1 MLLLSVA
8 LAAVLIVALFVIGL
22 RLVPRFVARAGR
34 LSARLD
40 AAHGAA
46 DTGTQPALCRLVR
59 ARTAPTRFRGLP
71 LTLLTAAALYLAAL
85 MLGLTEDVLE
95 ADKVVTLDRI
105 ISALF
110 DPWRAAPVITVFR
123 WITAFGA
130 SPAIVASMIIATGF
144 LFAEGR
150 RAPILPLWITLAG
163 AEITMSLGKLI
174 VARPRPEAMLD
185 TATFWSFPSGHATV
199 AMAVYGYLAYAIARD
214 LPNPHARFAI
224 AYCTAVM
231 IGLIGLSRVILNV
244 HYASDIVG
252 GFLVGGFWLLIGV
265 IAAELLRPHKRS
277 GQAAEERE
285 RR

>member
-199 AMAVYGYLAYAIARD
+199 ARD